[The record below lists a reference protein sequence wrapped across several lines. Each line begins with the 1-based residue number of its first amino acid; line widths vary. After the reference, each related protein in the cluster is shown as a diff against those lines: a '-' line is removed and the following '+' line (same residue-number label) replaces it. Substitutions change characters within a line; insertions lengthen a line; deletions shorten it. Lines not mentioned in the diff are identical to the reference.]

1 MQGLKVKL
9 FTGISMFVIVLLIL
23 IIGVWAVEDARR
35 INLSGSIDFTISEDL
50 LYVKDIR
57 IRNIDDTTGQGTTI
71 DNFLPGFV
79 DGDIDINLGEF
90 STETSFTLLFD
101 INNTSTVIYEAS
113 TNSTIANA
121 TISASG
127 IIAGDGID
135 PSTITAD
142 TTPSGTIALTVEV
155 MNAGSVNLDGIVI
168 NTEKVPVGYIYVSNV
183 QINDS
188 TPDSTTDYNGVM
200 SVDDSLDLSN
210 ITFETGRTEIVL
222 SMTSLNKN
230 YIKNIVSYDT
240 LNNTTSSDLLVH
252 STSLYLP
259 QNPSGQLLSGESRD
273 LKIYVNNNTG
283 SPTTIPGLKVAF
295 EEKTSLLQND
305 TTNQY
310 YYVEMGT
317 IMGTTQS
324 EYIKWRYISADG
336 ENKYTY
342 NSSTAPSG
350 TGYFILET
358 NVLNAVGLDGT
369 NNMIE
374 LPFNADCIDESGG
387 GVSIAYHHRQNGWEN
402 IAANDYSTSNIRQY
416 INGNNAYD
424 DYTGT
429 LTTGLIPS
437 GRYSNMYTDYNIDPE
452 NDLVFQN
459 IIGRSLGDLYTGMG
473 WNGNTSSPTY
483 SDRTFPTFNEGATI
497 KYTESDV
504 DKFWLLSAQEAI
516 NLLGS
521 SDADRVWPSG
531 SANRYWLRSPHSFY
545 LSAFYVY
552 TSGSIANMYV
562 YYGNYAARP
571 AFICSI

>member
-9 FTGISMFVIVLLIL
+9 FTGISMFVIVLSIL

-79 DGDIDINLGEF
+79 DSDIDINLGEF

-101 INNTSTVIYEAS
+101 IINTSTVIYEAS

-142 TTPSGTIALTVEV
+142 TTPSGTIELTVEV

-210 ITFETGRTEIVL
+210 ITFETGQTEIIL
-222 SMTSLNKN
+222 SMTSLNEN

-240 LNNTTSSDLLVH
+240 LNNTSISDLLVH

-259 QNPSGQLLSGESRD
+259 QNTSGQLTDGDSRD

-283 SPTTIPGLKVAF
+283 SPTTVPGLKVTF
-295 EEKTSLLQND
+295 EEKTSILQND
-305 TTNQY
+305 TENQY

-342 NSSTAPSG
+342 NSTSVPTG

-358 NVLNAVGLDGT
+358 NILSAVGIDGALRMIMMT
-369 NNMIE
+369 YNNDYQTS
-374 LPFNADCIDESGG
+374 LSLATH
-387 GVSIAYHHRQNGWEN
+387 VQNGWDN
-402 IAANDYSTSNIRQY
+402 INANDYATSSIRQY

-424 DYTGT
+424 NYKKTNNIYT
-429 LTTGLIPS
+429 PS
-437 GRYSNMYTDYNIDPE
+437 GRYSNMYTDYNIDQE
-452 NDLVFQN
+452 NDLVYQN
-459 IIGRSLGDLYTGMG
+459 IIGRSLGDLYSNMASGG
-473 WNGNTSSPTY
+473 GLV
-483 SDRTFPTFNEGATI
+483 FPTFSEEATI
-497 KYTESDV
+497 KYTKSDI
-504 DKFWLLSAQEAI
+504 DKFWLLSTSEI
-516 NLLGS
+516 KLLG
-521 SDADRVWPSG
+521 DKDDDRVWVDD
-531 SANRYWLRSPHSFY
+531 YWLRTP
-545 LSAFYVY
+545 LSAI
-552 TSGSIANMYV
+552 SV
-562 YYGNYAARP
+562 YYISRYDGNDSTTFPYIENAARP

>member
-9 FTGISMFVIVLLIL
+9 FTGISMFVIVLSIL

-101 INNTSTVIYEAS
+101 IINTSTVIYEAS

-168 NTEKVPVGYIYVSNV
+168 NTEKVQVGYIYVSNV

-310 YYVEMGT
+310 Y
-317 IMGTTQS
+317 
-324 EYIKWRYISADG
+324 
-336 ENKYTY
+336 
-342 NSSTAPSG
+342 
-350 TGYFILET
+350 
-358 NVLNAVGLDGT
+358 
-369 NNMIE
+369 
-374 LPFNADCIDESGG
+374 
-387 GVSIAYHHRQNGWEN
+387 
-402 IAANDYSTSNIRQY
+402 
-416 INGNNAYD
+416 
-424 DYTGT
+424 
-429 LTTGLIPS
+429 
-437 GRYSNMYTDYNIDPE
+437 
-452 NDLVFQN
+452 
-459 IIGRSLGDLYTGMG
+459 
-473 WNGNTSSPTY
+473 
-483 SDRTFPTFNEGATI
+483 
-497 KYTESDV
+497 
-504 DKFWLLSAQEAI
+504 
-516 NLLGS
+516 
-521 SDADRVWPSG
+521 
-531 SANRYWLRSPHSFY
+531 
-545 LSAFYVY
+545 
-552 TSGSIANMYV
+552 
-562 YYGNYAARP
+562 
-571 AFICSI
+571 